1 MSDEEVNKSESDE
14 DVVSISEGDEEVED
28 ASLLLLP
35 LSLLL
40 DVDINTSELTE
51 FSLELYSSSSLS
63 FSTNLSSVSESTN
76 WFNFLG

>member
-28 ASLLLLP
+28 ASLVLLP